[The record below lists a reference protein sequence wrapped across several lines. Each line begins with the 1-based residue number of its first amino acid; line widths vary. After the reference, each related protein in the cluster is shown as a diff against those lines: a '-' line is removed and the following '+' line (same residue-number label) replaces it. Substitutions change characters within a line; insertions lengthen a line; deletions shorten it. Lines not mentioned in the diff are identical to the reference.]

1 MPDHDSSGKRTRRT
15 RPFIPLVSLV
25 FDFDL
30 TLATHS
36 LDAITQCWGIT
47 KDEWKERFDEPL
59 GTGWDEILRHGR
71 ALLDAGE
78 AMGRPMSSDLLR
90 EAAGNVRLFEGVLDM
105 PDRLRAVAR
114 DVHPEV
120 GVEFV
125 VLSSGFAEL
134 ISATPIARA
143 FDRIYCSTYHF
154 EHQGSDGEYGRAM
167 CMKRMVAHAEKAL
180 YLQAHAKGLSV
191 DDANGPEHAG
201 RPVAPESMHV
211 PFEQMIY
218 CGDGESDLQAFGF
231 IEKEGGRAIAV
242 AGDGTFAPEN
252 QTRAQRVENI
262 APPSYSADGELM
274 RTLEHAVRAAAS
286 IAAMRALGER

>member
-1 MPDHDSSGKRTRRT
+1 MPEHDQDDATRRT
-15 RPFIPLVSLV
+15 RPFIPRISLV
-25 FDFDL
+25 FDFAL

-36 LDAITQCWGIT
+36 LDAITDCWGMS
-47 KDEWKERFDEPL
+47 KEEWKERFDEPL

-71 ALLDAGE
+71 ALIDAGD
-78 AMGRPMSSDLLR
+78 AMGKPMSSDLLR
-90 EAAGNVRLFEGVLDM
+90 EAAGHVSLFEGVLDM

-114 DVHPEV
+114 DVHE
-120 GVEFV
+120 GLEVEFV

-134 ISATPIARA
+134 IAATPIADA
-143 FDRIYCSTYHF
+143 FDRVYCSTYHF
-154 EHQGSDGEYGRAM
+154 AERGPDGEHGRAV

-180 YLQAHAKGLSV
+180 YLEAHAKGLSV

-201 RPVAPESMHV
+201 RPVAPEDMHV

-231 IEKEGGRAIAV
+231 IEAEGGCAVAV

-262 APPSYSADGELM
+262 APPDYSAGGELM

-286 IAAMRALGER
+286 VAAMRALGER